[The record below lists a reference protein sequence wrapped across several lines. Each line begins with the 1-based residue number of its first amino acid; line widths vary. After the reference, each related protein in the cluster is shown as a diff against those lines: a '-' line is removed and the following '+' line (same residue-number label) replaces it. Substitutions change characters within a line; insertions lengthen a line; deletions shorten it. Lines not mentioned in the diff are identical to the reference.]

1 VEACAVVA
9 VAFRTFARIFASGKP
24 ISLEEISLWPSTS
37 SAKPCAAKIA
47 SFSVGGSKH
56 RTRRVLDGLSL

>member
-1 VEACAVVA
+1 LTTTVGRADTDLEGDGLVEACAVVA

-37 SAKPCAAKIA
+37 SSPA
-47 SFSVGGSKH
+47 
-56 RTRRVLDGLSL
+56 RRRSLHSA